1 MKNVG
6 EKSFRKYSRL
16 LLLGLF
22 LATVFFVYQ
31 ATRIGLDYDFEKFY
45 PTSDPETEFFLEY
58 RQKFQSDNDF
68 LLVGIEKKDGV
79 FDESFLRKVDQFT
92 MELKRLD
99 FVDSVASITNQ
110 KEFFIK
116 TKTTQRPLINFED
129 VDLER
134 DSINIYGKPELINS
148 FVAEDAKSICL
159 FIKHEDFLSKKK
171 SDKLIKND
179 RAEVLHR
186 QNDD

>member
-22 LATVFFVYQ
+22 VATVFFVYQ

-99 FVDSVASITNQ
+99 FVNSVA
-110 KEFFIK
+110 
-116 TKTTQRPLINFED
+116 
-129 VDLER
+129 
-134 DSINIYGKPELINS
+134 
-148 FVAEDAKSICL
+148 
-159 FIKHEDFLSKKK
+159 
-171 SDKLIKND
+171 
-179 RAEVLHR
+179 
-186 QNDD
+186 